1 MDRACGDALL
11 HGAFTGREGVMVY
24 RRKEKV
30 VAREIAGETLLV
42 PIRGNLADM
51 QKLFVLDE
59 VGKYVWDMLD
69 GKNTLSDVSNSICAD
84 FKVDPE
90 EAGCDVKDFIT
101 DLQGADLVEE
111 VA

>member
-1 MDRACGDALL
+1 
-11 HGAFTGREGVMVY
+11 MVY

-30 VAREIAGETLLV
+30 VARRIAGETLLV

-69 GKNTLSDVSNSICAD
+69 GENTLSDVSNSICID
-84 FKVDPE
+84 FKVDAE
-90 EAGCDVKDFIT
+90 EAGCDVKDFIA
-101 DLQGADLVEE
+101 DLQEADLVEE